1 MTDENKSS
9 PQSLCVFC
17 GSSPGNHPRY
27 VELAV
32 QTGEELARKGY
43 RLVYGGGGLGLM
55 GAVARAA
62 HESGGDVLGIMPE
75 FLRGIEGAYMEVT
88 HRIVPDMH
96 IRKRQMYDESDA
108 FIVLP
113 GGIGTLEEAVEVM
126 SWMRLDLHQKPII
139 FLDNDGYWSPL
150 LALLDHIIETDFSPA
165 WMKARIFRAET
176 AQSAVEIA
184 RACLDDPSHMPQTP
198 PLTPEQ
204 M

>member
-1 MTDENKSS
+1 MTAAKKFET
-9 PQSLCVFC
+9 QSLCVFC
-17 GSSPGNHPRY
+17 GSSTGNHPRY
-27 VELAV
+27 VALAT
-32 QTGEELARKGY
+32 QTGEELARANY

-75 FLRGIEGAYMEVT
+75 FLRGIEGAYMDVT

-96 IRKRQMYDESDA
+96 TRKRQMYDESDA

-139 FLDNDGYWSPL
+139 FLDNDDYWSPL
-150 LALLDHIIETDFSPA
+150 LSLLDHIVETEFSPA
-165 WMKARIFRAET
+165 WMKKRIFRATT
-176 AQSAVEIA
+176 AQGAVDLA
-184 RACLDDPSHMPQTP
+184 RACLDDPHQKSETP
-198 PLTPEQ
+198 PLTPKQ